1 MTIEHQL
8 AGKVVLVTGAS
19 RGIGYAAAKEA
30 ARRGAHVVAI
40 ARTVGGLEE
49 LDDEIQELGSTAT
62 LVPLD
67 LRDGDAID
75 RLGAAIF
82 ERWGALDGLI
92 ANAGALG
99 TLSPVPHLAPEDFDN
114 VFKINVTANFRLIR
128 ATDLLLRQAAAGRA
142 VFVTSGAAR
151 SARPYW
157 GLYAASKAALEA
169 LVKSYAGEM
178 KTTNVCANVFDP
190 GAVRTGMRARA
201 FPGEDPETLPTPAEI
216 APRLVDMIAATFTET
231 GVRLRRETGEIAAL

>member
-1 MTIEHQL
+1 MATSKQL

-19 RGIGYAAAKEA
+19 RGIGYAAAREA

-49 LDDEIQELGSTAT
+49 LDDEIQELGGSTT

-82 ERWGALDGLI
+82 ERWGVLDGLI
-92 ANAGALG
+92 GNAGMLG
-99 TLSPVPHLAPEDFDN
+99 TLSPVPHLAPEEFET
-114 VFKINVTANFRLIR
+114 VFKINVTANFRLLR
-128 ATDLLLRQAAAGRA
+128 SMDLLLRQADSGRA
-142 VFVTSGAAR
+142 VFVSSSSAR
-151 SARPYW
+151 SAKPYW

-169 LVKSYAGEM
+169 MVKSYAGEM
-178 KTTNVCANVFDP
+178 ATTPVRANVFYP
-190 GAVRTGMRARA
+190 GAVRTAMRARA
-201 FPGEDPETLPTPAEI
+201 MPGEDPDTLPRPI
-216 APRLVDMIAATFTET
+216 AIVPKLVDMIAPAFADN
-231 GVRLRRETGEIAAL
+231 GVIVDYEKNESRPL